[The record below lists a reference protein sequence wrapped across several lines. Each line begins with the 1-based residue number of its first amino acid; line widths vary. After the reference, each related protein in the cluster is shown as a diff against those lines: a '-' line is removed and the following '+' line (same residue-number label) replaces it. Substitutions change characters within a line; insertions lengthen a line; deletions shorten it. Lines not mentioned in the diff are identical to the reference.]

1 MNQARGRSEGKH
13 PYPGLRCEMERL
25 LLGYNENHR
34 LRELDERLV
43 KIYEVFNVPR
53 KVLLKQSGR
62 E

>member
-1 MNQARGRSEGKH
+1 
-13 PYPGLRCEMERL
+13 MERL